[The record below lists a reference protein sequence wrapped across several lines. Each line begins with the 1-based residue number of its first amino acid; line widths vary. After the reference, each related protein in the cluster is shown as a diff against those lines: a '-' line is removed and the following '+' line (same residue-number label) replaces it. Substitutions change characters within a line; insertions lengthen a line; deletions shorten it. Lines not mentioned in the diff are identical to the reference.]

1 MTTARPRT
9 NYAVLTNFV
18 SEHKSDFFGNNHF
31 GGAHYDAWHLPCVG
45 AEHAMV
51 SLIKGWAEYADSY
64 HKAKTFEPYDLLKQD
79 YYAGENW
86 VAIAKSIKQLLSMDT
101 GRLDGGFL
109 DSMIHAVLENEGF
122 TEKDLL

>member
-18 SEHKSDFFGNNHF
+18 YEHKSEYFGNNLY
-31 GGAHYDAWHLPCVG
+31 GSAHYDAWQIPRVG
-45 AEHAMV
+45 AEHAIV

-64 HKAKTFEPYDLLKQD
+64 HKAKTFEPYDLLKED

>member
-18 SEHKSDFFGNNHF
+18 YEHKSYFFGNNHF
-31 GGAHYDAWHLPCVG
+31 GGAHYDAWHLPRVG

-64 HKAKTFEPYDLLKQD
+64 HKAKTFEPYDLLKED

-86 VAIAKSIKQLLSMDT
+86 VSIAKSIKQLLSMDT

>member
-18 SEHKSDFFGNNHF
+18 YEHKSEYFGNNHF
-31 GGAHYDAWHLPCVG
+31 GGEHYDAWHLPRVG

-64 HKAKTFEPYDLLKQD
+64 HKAKTFEPYVLLKQD

-122 TEKDLL
+122 TEKDIL